1 MKKSERQE
9 IILEIINHNR
19 IETQED
25 LVEHLKEKDVFVT
38 QATISRDIKELK
50 ISKLATQTGKYLY
63 AGTSGQDGNVSEVL
77 MNVFSEGCMSVVYSA
92 NIVVVNT
99 HIGMAPACA
108 LAIDAMHWPG
118 IVGTLA
124 GDDTI
129 LVITKSA
136 SESRK
141 LTTKFLDLIK
151 SQH

>member
-9 IILEIINHNR
+9 TILDIINHNR

-25 LVEHLKEKDVFVT
+25 LVEELKKRGIFVT

-50 ISKLATQTGKYLY
+50 VSKLASQNGKYLY
-63 AGTSGQDGNVSEVL
+63 AGTGGRDGNVSEVL
-77 MNVFSEGCMSVVYSA
+77 MTVFSEGCTNVDFSA
-92 NIVVVNT
+92 NIVVVST

-108 LAIDAMHWPG
+108 LAIDAMRWPG

-129 LVITKSA
+129 MIVTKSA
-136 SESRK
+136 AESRK
-141 LTTKFLDLIK
+141 LTAKILDIIK
-151 SQH
+151 A